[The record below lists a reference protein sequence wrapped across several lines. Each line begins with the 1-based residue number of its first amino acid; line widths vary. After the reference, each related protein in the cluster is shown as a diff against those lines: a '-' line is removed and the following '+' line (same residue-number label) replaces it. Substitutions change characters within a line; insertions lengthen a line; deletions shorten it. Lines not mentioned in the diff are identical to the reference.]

1 MYMSFV
7 CIHVP
12 LYSCTFI
19 CMQVPFADALEKVVN
34 KLAVVPEVSSPFLCS
49 VTDCTVHVHMNLHLL
64 VPVARHVHV
73 HVHVVRQ

>member
-1 MYMSFV
+1 MSFV

-12 LYSCTFI
+12 LYSCTFTCI

-49 VTDCTVHVHMNLHLL
+49 VTDSREQCTVHVHMNLHLF
-64 VPVARHVHV
+64 VPVARHV
-73 HVHVVRQ
+73 QYM